1 MVQFFL
7 HVSTSVSQR
16 LQIHAS
22 LLEMLA
28 QNDLRFVDL
37 TLLFFANFSRDENLL
52 SDLANPALVAT

>member
-7 HVSTSVSQR
+7 HVSTGVSQR

-22 LLEMLA
+22 RLEMLA

-37 TLLFFANFSRDENLL
+37 TLLFFATFSRDENLG
-52 SDLANPALVAT
+52 SDLAKPALFAT